1 MKLLFDSCMSL
12 AVADELRREGV
23 DVIWVGDWPE
33 DPGDPAILRRAH
45 AEGRV
50 LITLDKDFGE
60 LAVVHQYPHAGIVR
74 LVDVPPEDT
83 AFTCRRVAS
92 FYARELAGGAI
103 ITVES
108 KRTRVRLGESDPD
121 A

>member
-1 MKLLFDSCMSL
+1 MKLLFDSCMSA
-12 AVADELRREGV
+12 AVAEELRQQGV
-23 DVIWVGDWPE
+23 DVVWVGDWPA
-33 DPGDPAILRRAH
+33 DPGDPAILTRAH

-60 LAVVHQYPHAGIVR
+60 LAVVQRYPHAGIVR
-74 LVDVPPEDT
+74 IVDVSPLEM

-92 FYARELAGGAI
+92 FYARELAAGAI

-108 KRTRVRLGESDPD
+108 KRTRVRLGDNDLD

>member
-1 MKLLFDSCMSL
+1 VKLLFDSCMST
-12 AVADELRREGV
+12 AVADELREQGV
-23 DVIWVGDWPE
+23 DVIWAGDWPK
-33 DPGDPAILRRAH
+33 DPGDAAILMRAH
-45 AEGRV
+45 EERRV
-50 LITLDKDFGE
+50 LVTLDKDFGE
-60 LAVVHQYPHAGIVR
+60 LAVLHKYRHAGIVR
-74 LVDVPPEDT
+74 LVDVAPQDT

-92 FYARELAGGAI
+92 FYARELAAGAI